1 MSDLSPRPSGGL
13 SRRQRE
19 DRAYKLT
26 LATGAGAVVTVAAI
40 VLAVLGVVDLG
51 VVLLLALVTGGLGYG
66 LRRTLTP

>member
-26 LATGAGAVVTVAAI
+26 LGTGAGALLTVVAV
-40 VLAVLGVVDLG
+40 VLAVLGVIDLG

-66 LRRTLTP
+66 LKRTLSP